1 MWRGSGHEP
10 TLPRRRINRRVRLG
24 THAFVFDDDGHVFID
39 CEKDGTLR
47 AVLVGMQHQAEGAL
61 PVT

>member
-1 MWRGSGHEP
+1 MARKRS
-10 TLPRRRINRRVRLG
+10 TNRPFLDGASTVG
-24 THAFVFDDDGHVFID
+24 YAQVSHAFVFDDDGHLFID

>member
-1 MWRGSGHEP
+1 VSDDVGH
-10 TLPRRRINRRVRLG
+10 L
-24 THAFVFDDDGHVFID
+24 FID
-39 CEKDGTLR
+39 CEKDRTLR